1 MYSVWVAAFF
11 PILVWLGVLTYLVL
25 RGKEETRRL
34 FPKDGAGDIRD
45 KFQEVLTTVEKVARD
60 NEVLNKNLR
69 AVYREGLSHV
79 QKMEI
84 VRYNPY
90 EDTGGNVSFSLVMLD
105 GRNNGMLLTSLHTR
119 AGTRVYVKTITK
131 GESEM
136 SLSKEEKQVLEKAIA
151 GMENGR

>member
-11 PILVWLGVLTYLVL
+11 PILIWLGVLTYLIL
-25 RGKEETRRL
+25 RGRDETRRL
-34 FPKDGAGDIRD
+34 FPQAAGGDIRD
-45 KFQEVLTTVEKVARD
+45 KFQEVLSAVEKVTRD

-69 AVYREGLSHV
+69 AVYREGLGHV

-90 EDTGGNVSFSLVMLD
+90 EDTGGNVSFSLVLLD
-105 GRNNGMLLTSLHTR
+105 GRNTGMILTSLHTR
-119 AGTRVYVKTITK
+119 AGTRVYVKTVTK
-131 GESEM
+131 GESEV

-151 GMENGR
+151 GVE